1 MAFFDNAEEDEK
13 LITAP
18 KALEA
23 SEEKTD
29 YADIL
34 AQYESLRKSGDEEA
48 ASAQKMANFKNT
60 VLNVGDGLSGAL
72 GGYAEAVSGGK
83 VKADNNSAF
92 FQEGIAQNNKKVAG
106 IRAGTDQRIGDLVKK
121 DSIGRE
127 IIERGQKDLTFNALN
142 DATSQRSQ
150 LTQNLAITK
159 LREQARVAD
168 EAGDKEGAAHLRS
181 IEATIK
187 EKSAADIGNMGL
199 LDGSG
204 YTALLNNKKA
214 DARAAE
220 NARGENRRDKS
231 MTNKMEADMRG
242 IILKDPIMKEAAKG
256 YMGLKSAN
264 KMIAM
269 DNGIADES
277 LLVSWQKGM
286 DPLSVVRESEFSR
299 TVDGAGLM
307 QKIDIMIGQ
316 AKNGKRLT
324 PELRKQI
331 SDAMSE
337 MQSKYQDYTSSVM
350 DIVESNIASNGLNRD
365 NIYGQFHKDLS
376 GMGKPQT
383 PAPSNPAPTPTTAPA
398 PTTPPANNDAK
409 IDAFMQKNKITD
421 RNEAIEILKANGKI

>member
-1 MAFFDNAEEDEK
+1 
-13 LITAP
+13 
-18 KALEA
+18 
-23 SEEKTD
+23 
-29 YADIL
+29 
-34 AQYESLRKSGDEEA
+34 
-48 ASAQKMANFKNT
+48 
-60 VLNVGDGLSGAL
+60 
-72 GGYAEAVSGGK
+72 
-83 VKADNNSAF
+83 
-92 FQEGIAQNNKKVAG
+92 
-106 IRAGTDQRIGDLVKK
+106 
-121 DSIGRE
+121 
-127 IIERGQKDLTFNALN
+127 
-142 DATSQRSQ
+142 
-150 LTQNLAITK
+150 
-159 LREQARVAD
+159 
-168 EAGDKEGAAHLRS
+168 
-181 IEATIK
+181 
-187 EKSAADIGNMGL
+187 MGL

-220 NARGENRRDKS
+220 SARGENRRDKS

-337 MQSKYQDYTSSVM
+337 MQSKYQDYTGSVM

-383 PAPSNPAPTPTTAPA
+383 PAPSNPAPATPTTPV
-398 PTTPPANNDAK
+398 NNDAK